1 MPTKS
6 RSTSSSGSRTRSRSG
21 SASLSAARG
30 SRRARPSAKEKPEGV
45 LARVTKI
52 FTGDSEE
59 PRPEKVTALL
69 RKDHDKVR
77 DLFKKFENPD
87 DRGGKSKKQ
96 IVDEI
101 SEELGAHAA
110 VEEKIFYPACRKIGE
125 EKPKKIVAESVEEH
139 LIVKRLIKELS
150 GLRASDEQ
158 FEAKVT
164 VLKESVEH
172 HAGEEERDLFP
183 EADSALGQ
191 EQLIELGRRMEEM
204 KQRLLARQSRAS

>member
-6 RSTSSSGSRTRSRSG
+6 RSRSRSG
-21 SASLSAARG
+21 TSSRARSASASRSSARG
-30 SRRARPSAKEKPEGV
+30 SRRTRPPADEKPEGM

-52 FTGDSEE
+52 FTGESVE
-59 PRPEKVTALL
+59 PGPEKATTLL

-87 DRGGKSKKQ
+87 DRGGKSRKQ
-96 IVDEI
+96 IVDQI
-101 SEELGAHAA
+101 SEELEVHAA

-125 EKPKKIVAESVEEH
+125 AKPKKIVAESVEEH

-183 EADSALGQ
+183 EADSALGE

-204 KQRLLARQSRAS
+204 KRRLQARQSRAS

>member
-6 RSTSSSGSRTRSRSG
+6 RSRSRSGSRSRARSAPASRSSSSGSR
-21 SASLSAARG
+21 
-30 SRRARPSAKEKPEGV
+30 RPPAQEKPDGV

-52 FTGDSEE
+52 FTGDSAE
-59 PRPEKVTALL
+59 PGPEKATTLL

-77 DLFKKFENPD
+77 DLFKKFEDPD
-87 DRGGKSKKQ
+87 DRGGRSKKQ
-96 IVDEI
+96 IVDQI
-101 SEELGAHAA
+101 SEELEAHAA

-125 EKPKKIVAESVEEH
+125 AKPKKIVAESVEEH

-150 GLRASDEQ
+150 GLRPSDEQ

-164 VLKESVEH
+164 VLKEAVEH
-172 HAGEEERDLFP
+172 HADEEERDLFP
-183 EADSALGQ
+183 EADSALGE
-191 EQLIELGRRMEEM
+191 EQLVELGRRMEDM